1 MSKRIVMGV
10 LMPSIYIGGGENA
23 TLFAIEH
30 TDARYIDWHI
40 VVVTDPWVTESFLWH
55 FADFVKVYYAGNC
68 YYRGEKVTMNIQQA
82 LMELD
87 ICDGVISWELDEKRS
102 RMFNACKG
110 KKIHWIFR
118 HDFGHKK
125 FVKDDHILLTCSEG
139 CIPDFGNVDRNRI
152 LIIPSALEPQHCYT
166 NKSKCAIR
174 EEWGI
179 KEELVIGY
187 LGRMDRNKNIY
198 AVARTVAGTTNMIA
212 MCYGSKNWQSSEIER
227 DIAKIAGNRLI
238 WHEPILN
245 VAEVLKG
252 ADVLLLP
259 SYSEVFS
266 LTLLEAWASRIP
278 VVCSDVGEVPFI
290 QKKFGRVCTLID
302 PNADGETI
310 REKIFEAINDIEA
323 IERAHNI
330 VIEHYNTD
338 IVSAEWT
345 RFLLN
350 SFAS

>member
-1 MSKRIVMGV
+1 
-10 LMPSIYIGGGENA
+10 
-23 TLFAIEH
+23 
-30 TDARYIDWHI
+30 
-40 VVVTDPWVTESFLWH
+40 
-55 FADFVKVYYAGNC
+55 
-68 YYRGEKVTMNIQQA
+68 
-82 LMELD
+82 
-87 ICDGVISWELDEKRS
+87 
-102 RMFNACKG
+102 
-110 KKIHWIFR
+110 
-118 HDFGHKK
+118 
-125 FVKDDHILLTCSEG
+125 
-139 CIPDFGNVDRNRI
+139 

>member
-1 MSKRIVMGV
+1 MGV

-30 TDARYIDWHI
+30 TDTRYIHWHI
-40 VVVTDPWVTESFLWH
+40 VVVTDPWVTESLLWR
-55 FADFVKVYYAGNC
+55 FADSVKVYYEGNC
-68 YYRGEKVTMNIQQA
+68 YYRGEKMPMNIQHA

-87 ICDGVISWELDEKRS
+87 LCDGVISWELDEKRS
-102 RMFNACKG
+102 KMFSACKG
-110 KKIHWIFR
+110 RKIHWIFR
-118 HDFGHKK
+118 HDVNHKK
-125 FVKDDHILLTCSEG
+125 FVHNDHILLTCSEG

-152 LIIPSALEPQHCYT
+152 FIIPSAFEPQHCYT
-166 NKSKCAIR
+166 HKSKYAIR

-198 AVARTVAGTTNMIA
+198 AVARTVAGLTNMIA
-212 MCYGSKNWQSSEIER
+212 ICYGSKNSQSPEIER
-227 DIAKIAGNRLI
+227 DIAKIAGDRLI

-245 VAEVLKG
+245 VGEVLKG
-252 ADVLLLP
+252 VDVLMLP

-266 LTLLEAWASRIP
+266 LTLLEAWALKTP

-290 QKKFGRVCTLID
+290 QKKYGKVCTLID
-302 PNADGETI
+302 PNADADTI
-310 REKIFEAINDIEA
+310 RKKIFESINDIEA

-338 IVSAEWT
+338 IVSDKWT

-350 SFAS
+350 SISL